1 MAILLDLLERYKV
14 DKTIRN
20 SNIELLRIVLM
31 FMVIPLHF
39 NNGSMGGAFNYVK
52 NLPVNNFILYFFES
66 LSICAVNCFMII
78 SGYFLAYN
86 KTVKL
91 SKIVDLLF
99 IVILYN
105 LFDLMLSIVLNE
117 NVFSL
122 KALVGCF
129 IPTNYFA
136 IFYIITYIF
145 SPFVALIFDNTTK
158 KIQNLLLFFTLVI
171 FVLLPTFIDIT
182 NDFGV
187 NLNGISPITISGN
200 IFGYTIVQFF
210 ICLIIGFYLR
220 RNNINGNALFLITTY
235 TISSL
240 LMTFFI
246 HKLPSLYNYCSVF
259 TVVNAICLFLLF
271 NKLNFNNKIVNY
283 ISKSIFAIYCI
294 HTRYSINLLWKKYL
308 ILPKFVWGGG
318 ISEMLICM
326 IISVVVMFL
335 ICLII
340 DIIVR
345 YTVNLLKDKFL
356 TKMPV
361 LFDISKN
368 LQG

>member
-1 MAILLDLLERYKV
+1 MEILLDLLERYKV

-31 FMVIPLHF
+31 FMVILLHF

-52 NLPVNNFILYFFES
+52 NIPVNNFILYLFES

-129 IPTNYFA
+129 IPANYFA

-171 FVLLPTFIDIT
+171 FVLLPTFIDIV
-182 NDFGV
+182 NNLGL
-187 NLNGISPITISGN
+187 NLNGISPISINGN
-200 IFGYTIVQFF
+200 GAGYTIVQFVV
-210 ICLIIGFYLR
+210 CLIIGFYLR
-220 RNNINGNALFLITTY
+220 RNNINGNTFLLIIIY
-235 TISSL
+235 VLSSII
-240 LMTFFI
+240 MTLFI

-283 ISKSIFAIYCI
+283 ISKSVFAIYCI
-294 HTRYSINLLWKKYL
+294 HTHYSINLLWKKYL
-308 ILPKFVWGGG
+308 ILPKFVGGG

-326 IISVVVMFL
+326 IISVVVMFVF
-335 ICLII
+335 CLVI

-345 YTVNLLKDKFL
+345 YTINLIKDKLL

-361 LFDISKN
+361 LFSLKEQN
-368 LQG
+368 K